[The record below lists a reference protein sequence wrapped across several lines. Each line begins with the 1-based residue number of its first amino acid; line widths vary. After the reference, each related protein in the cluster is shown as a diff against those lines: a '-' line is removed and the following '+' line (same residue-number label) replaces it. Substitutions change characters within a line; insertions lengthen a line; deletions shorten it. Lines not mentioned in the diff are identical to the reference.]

1 MAGAKTKP
9 KQMQLHLPTWGGRRK
24 HKRRRGKSAPRK
36 LRKVPHRKRPALAPR
51 YPVHVTWRLL
61 PHVWNLRSRR
71 CFVPISR
78 CFSRGRDRFGFR
90 LCHFSVQGNHLHL
103 VVEADDEKALARG
116 MQGLGVR
123 IAKALNRVMGRRGT
137 VFADHYHARIL
148 RSPKQVANALAY
160 VLMNFLHHFPGEASR
175 YTEEPRDRFS
185 STWREGVDPPVLPA
199 STWLL
204 SVGWRTRASATL
216 LALAGLN
223 SKRYKDNHEMDL
235 VRGRTAHFA
244 AVLRP
249 QQMARNHESDFHR
262 CL

>member
-1 MAGAKTKP
+1 M
-9 KQMQLHLPTWGGRRK
+9 
-24 HKRRRGKSAPRK
+24 SSS
-36 LRKVPHRKRPALAPR
+36 
-51 YPVHVTWRLL
+51 
-61 PHVWNLRSRR
+61 LRSRR
-71 CFVPISR
+71 RRTATAGPSRTLSTTPSARAMDLQLSRCSFQRCAIQLHLSPAAASPRVQIDANHVLPISR

-123 IAKALNRVMGRRGT
+123 IAKALNRVMGLRGT
-137 VFADHYHARIL
+137 VFADHYYARIL
-148 RSPKQVANALAY
+148 RSPTQVANALAY
-160 VLMNFLHHFPGEASR
+160 VLMNFPHHFPGEASR